1 MKKIFVM
8 GSLNMDISINTD
20 IFPKEGETVIG
31 NGFIT
36 NPGGKGA
43 NQAVAAARQGANV
56 FMLGA
61 VGNDLYGKEL
71 LENLKNNK
79 INTKYVLKKD
89 ASTGVAVII
98 VQKGKNR
105 IILSS
110 GANYKYDFE
119 DYKEVLK
126 SNATAGDYFITQMET
141 RLDNV
146 IEGIKLAKSLNMK
159 VVLNP
164 APAKQLPLD
173 IYKYIDYII
182 PNEHE
187 AEFLTGIALDSK
199 ENISKNIDI
208 FLARGVKNVIITLGS
223 AGCAYYDNGI
233 KYYPIV
239 DIPVIDTTGA
249 GDVFI
254 SSFCV
259 QLTRDKS
266 IAEAI
271 RHATICSAL
280 TVSRMGAQQSI
291 PYYNEILE
299 FEKGLE

>member
-43 NQAVAAARQGANV
+43 NQAVAAARQDAKV

-71 LENLKNNK
+71 IENLKNNK
-79 INTKYVLKKD
+79 VNTKYVLKKD
-89 ASTGVAVII
+89 ASSGVAVII

-126 SNATAGDYFITQMET
+126 TNANAGDYFITQMET

-146 IEGIKLAKSLNMK
+146 IEGIKLAKSLDMQ

-164 APAKQLPLD
+164 APAKLLPFD

-187 AEFLTGIALDSK
+187 AEFLTGIPLDNK
-199 ENISKNIDI
+199 ENIAKNIDI

-259 QLTRDKS
+259 QLTRSKS
-266 IAEAI
+266 IEDAI
-271 RHATICSAL
+271 RHATICSAI
-280 TVSRMGAQQSI
+280 TVSRIGAQQSI
-291 PYYNEILE
+291 PYFNEIIE
-299 FEKGLE
+299 FEKGL